1 MHADGSGTER
11 GSFLDFRDI
20 LALFRQH
27 TVLIWSTVA
36 VGLFV
41 GLTYLLLTPNRYTAV
56 AEVFFETRLQNISGL
71 QAVLPGLTT
80 DRSEIESQI
89 EILGSM
95 KIFDRAAEML
105 LEDHRKLVRS
115 AQTGFAADLARRLGF
130 GPAENEVTNIV
141 EDLSTRLGRKELKK
155 RLKITRRGLS
165 YLMTIEFTDES
176 PKLAARV
183 ANAVAD
189 AYIESRRDEKLRA
202 TQWASKQ
209 LEVRVLK
216 VREEVR
222 KSYAKLQQFKTDNN
236 LFKIKEL
243 DLTERQLS
251 DHVDKLSAARDRVSR
266 AEAIVLQTQHLG
278 GDADRLRSLDKVL
291 DSKVILELR
300 GQFARVQRQL
310 SIAEGRYGA
319 NHVSVSNARA
329 ELKNL
334 NRLINLEI
342 ERLVNNSK
350 NELDM
355 ARIQVALLERGLEKL
370 KLKYSGRNKARIEL
384 AELERQATAKQEIY
398 LALLK
403 RLRETEA
410 EVGMQTDDA
419 SITYHAVAPALPS
432 WPKRKLTLGLML
444 IGSLGIGCAFALVR
458 EAFNEK
464 FRTGTDIARL
474 TGYRAVAE
482 FPRIKAS
489 ASPTATKGDEQA
501 GEAMDPS
508 LVHAREHP
516 ESDFTRAVFNL
527 SYWIEHV
534 CAGNPSPII
543 MVASAHDGDGK
554 TTIASNLAHFSA
566 RSGKNVLLIDCDVR
580 SADLTS
586 RLRHMSSKSLVD
598 ILHHGSEPDGVI
610 KKLDQTG
617 LSLCPASPTHTPS
630 PSTEVVASSRMSG
643 LLSEVSAQY
652 DLVILDAPAL
662 LRSTDMCA
670 LLNQVDCTVFVAGA
684 GRTTRQD
691 FDAVLGQTVRYGKNP
706 IGMVLN
712 ASKRKTGV
720 PRGRRAA

>member
-1 MHADGSGTER
+1 MHADGSEAGR
-11 GSFLDFRDI
+11 GSFLDFREM
-20 LALFRQH
+20 LALLRQQ
-27 TVLIWSTVA
+27 TFLIWSTVA
-36 VGLFV
+36 VGLFF
-41 GLTYLLLTPNRYTAV
+41 GASYLLLTPNRYTAV
-56 AEVFFETRLQNISGL
+56 AEVFFETRLQNVSGL

-105 LEDHRKLVRS
+105 LEDDRGLVRP
-115 AQTGFAADLARRLGF
+115 AQAGIAADLARRLGF
-130 GPAENEVTNIV
+130 GKTENEVTTIA
-141 EDLSTRLGRKELKK
+141 EELSTRIGRKQLKK
-155 RLKITRRGLS
+155 RLKINRRGLS
-165 YLMTIEFTDES
+165 YLMTIEFTDKS

-209 LEVRVLK
+209 LEVRVRK

-222 KSYAKLQQFKTDNN
+222 RAFAKLQQFKTDNN

-243 DLTERQLS
+243 DLSERQLS
-251 DHVDKLSAARDRVSR
+251 DHLDKLAAARDRVSR

-310 SIAEGRYGA
+310 SIAVGRFGA
-319 NHVSVSNARA
+319 SHVSVSNARA
-329 ELKNL
+329 ELENL
-334 NRLINLEI
+334 SRLINKEI

-355 ARIQVALLERGLEKL
+355 ARIQVALLSKELEKL
-370 KLKYSGRNKARIEL
+370 KLNYSGRNKARIEL

-419 SITYHAVAPALPS
+419 SIAYHAVAPELPS
-432 WPKRKLTLGLML
+432 WPKRKLTLGLLL
-444 IGSLGIGCAFALVR
+444 IGSLGLGCAFALVR
-458 EAFNEK
+458 ETFNDK
-464 FRTGTDIARL
+464 FRTGMDIARL
-474 TGYRAVAE
+474 TGYRAIAE
-482 FPRIKAS
+482 FPRIAAS
-489 ASPTATKGDEQA
+489 APIKVHKDKEQA
-501 GEAMDPS
+501 DEAMDPS

-516 ESDFTRAVFNL
+516 ESDFTRAVFSL

-543 MVASAHDGDGK
+543 MMASAHDGDGK

-617 LSLCPASPTHTPS
+617 LSLCPASPNQAPS
-630 PSTEVVASSRMSG
+630 PTTEVVASSRMTG

-652 DLVILDAPAL
+652 DLIILDAPAL

-670 LLNQVDCTVFVAGA
+670 MLNQVDCTVFVAGA
-684 GRTTRQD
+684 GRTKRQD
-691 FDAVLGQTVRYGKNP
+691 FDAVLGQTIRYGKTP
-706 IGMVLN
+706 IGVVLN
-712 ASKRKTGV
+712 ASKRKAG
-720 PRGRRAA
+720 GASGQRAA